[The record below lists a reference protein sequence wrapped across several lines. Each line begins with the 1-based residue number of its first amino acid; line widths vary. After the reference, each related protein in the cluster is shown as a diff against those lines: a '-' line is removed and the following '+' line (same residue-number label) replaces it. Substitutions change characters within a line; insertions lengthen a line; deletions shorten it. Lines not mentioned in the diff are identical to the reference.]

1 MLNLITSKT
10 KACCILVLGFT
21 SFVSQAQFND
31 GCDNEKTTNLSYLR
45 CLDSKIVLEKRTV
58 EMWTNKILID
68 LEKKQNETGNLQLLR
83 VFKRAEQEFDKYV
96 EDNCRWRYLSRLP
109 DTIAA
114 AIAFKRCE
122 VYSVQKQI
130 EILQLQ

>member
-1 MLNLITSKT
+1 MLNLITNKIKT
-10 KACCILVLGFT
+10 CGILMLGFT

-31 GCDNEKTTNLSYLR
+31 GCDKEKTTNLSYLR
-45 CLDSKIVLEKRTV
+45 CLDSKIVLEKRTAN
-58 EMWTNKILID
+58 MWANKILLD

-96 EDNCRWRYLSRLP
+96 EDNCRWKYLNRLP

-122 VYSVQKQI
+122 LHSVQKHT
-130 EILQLQ
+130 EILKLQ

>member
-10 KACCILVLGFT
+10 KTCSILILGFT

-45 CLDSKIVLEKRTV
+45 CLDNKIVLEKRTTD
-58 EMWTNKILID
+58 MWANKITLN

-96 EDNCRWRYLSRLP
+96 EDNCRWKYLNHLP

-122 VYSVQKQI
+122 LHSIQKHT
-130 EILQLQ
+130 EILKFQ